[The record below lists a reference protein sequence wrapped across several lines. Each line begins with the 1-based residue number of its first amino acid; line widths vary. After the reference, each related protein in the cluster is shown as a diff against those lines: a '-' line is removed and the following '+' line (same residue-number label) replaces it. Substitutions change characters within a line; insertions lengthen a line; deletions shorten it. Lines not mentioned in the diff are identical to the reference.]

1 MAGKNKNETVALFVT
16 CLVDLWRPGV
26 AEAASSLLK
35 KAGYKVDV
43 PRAQTCCGQ
52 VNYNGGDQ
60 KGAEKLAR
68 HHTSLFSPYD
78 YVVVP
83 SGSCADMVKNQYPVL
98 LAEDPEMLE
107 AALALA
113 AKTYELT
120 KFLTRV
126 AKWRP
131 KTTKGPPTKLA
142 YHDSCSCK
150 RALRIYQE
158 PRMLLEATGR
168 YDIAPLE
175 GEDRCCGFGGL
186 FSLKFG
192 EVSSHLAGQ
201 KCSEI
206 TKTGAE
212 VVAGADLGCLLNLAG
227 RMKADGVDCQVRH
240 IAEVLDQEERK

>member
-1 MAGKNKNETVALFVT
+1 MAAKNKNETVALFVT

-35 KAGYKVDV
+35 KAGYTVEI
-43 PRAQTCCGQ
+43 PLAQTCCGQ

-60 KGAEKLAR
+60 TGAEKLAR
-68 HHTSLFSPYD
+68 HHIKLFFSYD

-83 SGSCADMVKNQYPVL
+83 SGSCADMVKNQYPAL
-98 LAEDPEMLE
+98 FADDPEMLE
-107 AALALA
+107 AALALS
-113 AKTYELT
+113 AKIFELT
-120 KFLTRV
+120 QFLTRI
-126 AKWRP
+126 AKWKPIR
-131 KTTKGPPTKLA
+131 TKRQPTKLA

-158 PRMLLEATGR
+158 PRMLLEATGL
-168 YDIAPLE
+168 YEIVPLE

-201 KCSEI
+201 KCNEI
-206 TKTGAE
+206 KKTGAR
-212 VVAGADLGCLLNLAG
+212 VVAGADLGCLLDLTG

-240 IAEVLDQEERK
+240 IAELLDQEDEA